1 MKCICEDWKEN
12 IPKIN
17 GPLSFMAASRPYML
31 EGMDLG
37 KEFVYC
43 PWCGFK
49 LLNDNEDDWFC
60 IECKTD
66 GNTGGKCTNCFM
78 PRR

>member
-17 GPLSFMAASRPYML
+17 SPLSFIAASRPQML
-31 EGMDLG
+31 EGLDLG

-49 LLNDNEDDWFC
+49 LLNEDVPPD
-60 IECKTD
+60 
-66 GNTGGKCTNCFM
+66 TGDL
-78 PRR
+78 PHRPLE